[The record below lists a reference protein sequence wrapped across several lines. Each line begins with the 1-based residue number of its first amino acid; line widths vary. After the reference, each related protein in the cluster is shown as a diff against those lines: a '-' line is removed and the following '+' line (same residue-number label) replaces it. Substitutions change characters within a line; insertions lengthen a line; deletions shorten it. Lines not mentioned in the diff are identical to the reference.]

1 MQRIDHIIKAEA
13 KQDRPV
19 IDTVALTWEERQKS
33 RQRLRTT
40 QGQELALALPTG
52 TRLQAGD
59 LLPTVDGYIEGG
71 LALEDVILITPQN
84 LQEAAFVAYQI
95 GNRHLPLEITGEGLK
110 TLYERVLAAYFDQQ
124 AIATE
129 RRQLPF
135 TPVTAAGH
143 A

>member
-59 LLPTVDGYIEGG
+59 LLPTVDGYIEVA
-71 LALEDVILITPQN
+71 LAPEDVILITPQN
-84 LQEAAFVAYQI
+84 L
-95 GNRHLPLEITGEGLK
+95 
-110 TLYERVLAAYFDQQ
+110 
-124 AIATE
+124 
-129 RRQLPF
+129 
-135 TPVTAAGH
+135 
-143 A
+143 

>member
-1 MQRIDHIIKAEA
+1 M
-13 KQDRPV
+13 
-19 IDTVALTWEERQKS
+19 
-33 RQRLRTT
+33 
-40 QGQELALALPTG
+40 ALAP
-52 TRLQAGD
+52 
-59 LLPTVDGYIEGG
+59 
-71 LALEDVILITPQN
+71 EDVILITPQN

-110 TLYERVLAAYFDQQ
+110 TLYKRVLAAYFDQQ